1 MCVCVCVPMR
11 VRVCVYARACVRA
24 CTPQTSSCVLIPDS
38 IEANVESAEVHVDR
52 GAVQLQKAAYYQ
64 VGET

>member
-1 MCVCVCVPMR
+1 MR
-11 VRVCVYARACVRA
+11 VRVCVCVCVRACVRA

>member
-1 MCVCVCVPMR
+1 MWVC
-11 VRVCVYARACVRA
+11 VRVCAYVS
-24 CTPQTSSCVLIPDS
+24 QTSSWVLIPDS

-64 VGET
+64 VG